1 MQYLLEEGGADIHDV
16 DKRGNT
22 IWERMMG
29 SNGLREA
36 NRMELTALL
45 QVMVLRDDPPHKLVA
60 LLSPEEAEVVQAGAR
75 LRAHIPAYLV
85 RRRAYVDAHCPLL
98 LPLCA
103 IVHSYMKLTTE
114 EVWATGLGAAP

>member
-1 MQYLLEEGGADIHDV
+1 
-16 DKRGNT
+16 
-22 IWERMMG
+22 MMG
-29 SNGLREA
+29 PNGLRDAGAEA

-45 QVMVLRDDPPHKLVA
+45 QIMVLRDDPPPALVA
-60 LLSPEEAEVVQAGAR
+60 LLSPEEAEVVQVGAR
-75 LRAHIPAYLV
+75 LRAHIPAFLV

-103 IVHSYMKLTTE
+103 IVHSYMKVTTE